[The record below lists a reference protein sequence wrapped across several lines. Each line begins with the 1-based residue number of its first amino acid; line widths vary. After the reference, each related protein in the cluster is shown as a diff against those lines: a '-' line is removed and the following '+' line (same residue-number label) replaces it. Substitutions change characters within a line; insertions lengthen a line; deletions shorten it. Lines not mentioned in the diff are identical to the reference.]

1 MLYGYNSFTHCLPL
15 QTINPRDNHSE
26 TPTPKDSLHVKGR
39 NTPNTNLTVKTH
51 EGHSIPLGAIKK
63 AQDDKQYYWSI
74 TYSEYVVPKD
84 KNIMVRYIIK
94 LGDGTKFYTRKD
106 LYMKDGEEEM
116 ESESDATDGMESE
129 SDAD

>member
-1 MLYGYNSFTHCLPL
+1 MYNSFTHCLSL
-15 QTINPRDNHSE
+15 QTINPRDYHSE
-26 TPTPKDSLHVKGR
+26 TPTIKDSLHVKGR

-51 EGHSIPLGAIKK
+51 EGHSIPLGAIEK
-63 AQDDKQYYWSI
+63 AEDDKQYYWSI

-116 ESESDATDGMESE
+116 E
-129 SDAD
+129 